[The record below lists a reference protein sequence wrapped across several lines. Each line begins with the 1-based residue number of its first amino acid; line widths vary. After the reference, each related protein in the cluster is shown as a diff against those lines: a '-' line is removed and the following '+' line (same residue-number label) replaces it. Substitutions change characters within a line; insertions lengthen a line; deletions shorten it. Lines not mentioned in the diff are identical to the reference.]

1 MQSARAAL
9 PPTDR
14 RQGVTVETL
23 KILEPGRLPRFEPV
37 HVRWHDGRR
46 WEVERIYGH
55 EPMADADGSEVVRWR
70 VKISGMPKVIYETG
84 GGWFVVPREKPP
96 RLP

>member
-23 KILEPGRLPRFEPV
+23 KILEPGRLPRFEPSR
-37 HVRWHDGRR
+37 VRWHDGRR
-46 WEVERIYGH
+46 WEVERIYGC
-55 EPMADADGSEVVRWR
+55 EAIGTEDGSDVVMWR
-70 VKISGMPKVIYETG
+70 VKISGMPKVLYETG
-84 GGWFVVPREKPP
+84 GGWFVVPREKPR